1 MSKQIKQM
9 EMDHLKQTFQD
20 VRDLVVLSVTK
31 QGCNADNQ
39 VRAALRKKN
48 IRFKMVKNSLAR
60 RVFDDLGIKVERFWE
75 GSTVLAWGSS
85 SVADLTKELDALI
98 KKNDKLKIKGAV
110 AEGLEI
116 TFQQALAMPTRA
128 EAIGRIVSLALAPA
142 SRLVSQILAPASTL
156 AGQIKSIGEKG
167 GSDGPAAPEGA
178 PAG

>member
-9 EMDHLKQTFQD
+9 EMDNLKETFRD
-20 VRDLVVLSVTK
+20 VRNMVVLSVTK
-31 QGCNADNQ
+31 QDCHADNQ

-85 SVADLTKELDALI
+85 SVADLSKELEALA

-128 EAIGRIVSLALAPA
+128 EATGRIVGLALAPA
-142 SRLVSQILAPASTL
+142 ARLVSQIMAPASTL
-156 AGQIKSIGEKG
+156 AGQIKSIAEKSVGEG
-167 GSDGPAAPEGA
+167 AAPEAA